1 MRIVLL
7 LAAVAAFP
15 GRAWAGADSPVTFA
29 RDVAPILYK
38 HCAECHRPTMFAP
51 MSLMTYEDARPSARS
66 TKPKVAARQMPP
78 WGAHPAFG
86 TFTSDPRL
94 TQQAFD
100 TVVASAGTGTP

>member
-51 MSLMTYEDARPSARS
+51 MSLMTYEDARP
-66 TKPKVAARQMPP
+66 
-78 WGAHPAFG
+78 
-86 TFTSDPRL
+86 
-94 TQQAFD
+94 
-100 TVVASAGTGTP
+100 